1 LERWLKHEPIAARH
15 IGILMRGKKWV
26 RRNPSITVM
35 AAMLLALAVPL
46 GLIIWKS
53 EFSRQPLTTGI
64 AVLPFENL
72 SDQKENA
79 AFVDGLQDDILTKL
93 AKIGDLK
100 VISRTSVMDYRGKR
114 NLRQIGDDLRVSHVL
129 EGSVR
134 RTGTHLRLN
143 AQLIDTRTD
152 THVWAEQYDR
162 DLNDLFA
169 IQSEIAQ
176 KVADRLNA
184 KVTAEE
190 KLAIERPA
198 TADLDAFELYALAFR
213 RSENP
218 IEAGVS
224 GALQAVELLNQAV
237 ARDPSFFLAYLSLAD
252 VHEDLYRFGYDHT
265 PARLAMAEAALQEAS
280 RLRPDAGETHV
291 ARAAYLYSVRDYAGA
306 LAELEIAEPKLPNNP
321 GVFSVKASIQRRQGH
336 WEESTR
342 NFQRAIE
349 LDPRNWWRL
358 RELGR
363 SYGCLRRYAEQKSM
377 FDRAVALEPNKL
389 DLNAEREA
397 MELDW
402 KADPRPLHK
411 LLDSIRATNPRAM
424 ANIDIA
430 FWRLTCS
437 LAERDA
443 AAAREV
449 LSGLGEET
457 FDYGVVHFTP
467 TFMEGLIARMAND
480 EHKAQLAFTAARV
493 EHEKIAH
500 AQPDYGPPLCVLGLI
515 DAALGR
521 KEEALREGRRA
532 VELIPMEKDAIVGAQ
547 MIRYLAMIAAW
558 VGEKNLACE
567 QLAIAIRYPSADWPL
582 SYGELKL
589 MPWWD
594 PLRGDPRFEKIVA
607 SLAPK

>member
-1 LERWLKHEPIAARH
+1 LVAC
-15 IGILMRGKKWV
+15 V
-26 RRNPSITVM
+26 V
-35 AAMLLALAVPL
+35 ALAAAASWIV
-46 GLIIWKS
+46 WKS
-53 EFSRQPLTTGI
+53 EFIRRPLATGI

-72 SDQKENA
+72 NDEKEHA
-79 AFVDGLQDDILTKL
+79 AFADGVQDDILTKL
-93 AKIGDLK
+93 AKIADLK

-114 NLRQIGDDLRVSHVL
+114 NLRQIGNDLRVSHVL

-134 RTGTHLRLN
+134 RNGTHLRLN
-143 AQLIDTRTD
+143 AQLIDTRSD

-162 DLNDLFA
+162 DLDDLFA
-169 IQSEIAQ
+169 VQSEIAQ
-176 KVADRLNA
+176 KVAERLNA

-198 TADLDAFELYALAFR
+198 TAGLDAFELYALAR
-213 RSENP
+213 KLLPRIGNSY
-218 IEAGVS
+218 GVT
-224 GALQAVELLNQAV
+224 GAHQAVELLNQAV
-237 ARDPSFFLAYLSLAD
+237 ARDPSFFLAYLLLAD

-291 ARAAYLYSVRDYAGA
+291 ARAAYLYSVQDSAGA

-321 GVFSVKASIQRRQGH
+321 GVFSVKGSIQRRQGH

-363 SYGCLRRYAEQKSM
+363 TYGCLRRYAEQKSM
-377 FDRAVALEPNKL
+377 FDRAVALEPNNL

-397 MELDW
+397 VELDW
-402 KADPRPLHK
+402 KADPRPLHR

-430 FWRLTCS
+430 FWRLTCA

-493 EHEKIAH
+493 EQEKIAH

-558 VGEKNLACE
+558 VGEKNLAFE
-567 QLAIAIRYPSADWPL
+567 QLVIAIRYPAADSPL

-594 PLRGDPRFEKIVA
+594 LLHGDPRFEKIVA